1 MENIKSENHKYS
13 GIRVKNGSTLTLKG
27 TNTHK
32 NDKVDVQNI
41 TKTGENPNKIDDV
54 EKQYLEIGTTQSDS
68 NTTSG
73 VVTTTTTNYRAKVVN
88 VETFDELKNAITV
101 ANSVVN
107 ITKDITLTDNLNII
121 KENITINGNGNKLDL
136 NNTTN
141 KVVVKS
147 TATGTVL
154 NNLKVV
160 NYEQIGIAV
169 DNAKDVTLDTVEVI
183 GTPNKSTVGI
193 DLAGA
198 TVKINNIKSE
208 NHKEAGIRVRK
219 QSTVTFEGRNVHKN
233 DKFAVKDVVLNTE
246 GENKILGVT
255 EQYIQTSETTET
267 DKKNTFY
274 SFREIINVNN
284 FTELEAAVAVDNS
297 IINIKS
303 DIKLDEELIIT
314 GKNITF
320 NGEGR
325 NLDLST
331 GKKITVKQAAE
342 GTKLSDINI
351 NNYGSQAIFLYKTNN
366 ITLENI
372 NLTGDGSKS
381 LVAIDLNG
389 STDIKI
395 ENVTSTNHKT
405 AGIRLGS
412 KSSVDLNNISLT
424 GVKGQNSTG
433 IELSDSKAR
442 MNAIKSSNHSCAITL
457 KNESDVEFVGGNTH
471 TDDKEII
478 KVVVATGEKPSAI
491 KDDTNQYLQTSQ
503 GTQGGTGTQEI
514 YYGFFETK
522 EVNTVDELITAVS
535 QSNRIINLNQD
546 IELKEE
552 LQISGQ
558 NVIINGNNRTITLAE
573 GKKITIKSTATGSKI
588 SKVKIKGYTSQVL
601 LVYNAKNITL
611 EDIELIGDGAKSSVG
626 LDIAL
631 DSTVKIQNIIT
642 SNHKQS
648 GILVRDGAE
657 VELLGGNK
665 HTNDVDDL
673 ISLVNNGKNNNK
685 IIDKTNQYNKTDEK
699 KDASGNVREYYNIRK
714 VENVTTFEQLKK
726 AVELK
731 NVAISI
737 AGDITFTENLD
748 ISKSSVTI
756 YGNNHKF
763 DLANTYSFKVSGKDT
778 TLEEIEITNYKTTGL
793 SVYTATNTTLK
804 KVKLT
809 GKSIDLPKEERSTV
823 GVDIYKS
830 TVKIDEI
837 SSSNNLY
844 RGIQVRGE
852 STVEILSKN
861 VHTNDTVHMQT
872 IKEKNEKDSTI
883 IDNQGLYVH
892 GTEKDSNGKAT
903 VDYFSRVDVNIK
915 TAEDF
920 VKNISNN
927 GNVLHI
933 NNDITIDENALSI
946 LGSDVSEL
954 EVSSNITIE
963 GQGNVIDL
971 NKLASI
977 TLKGNDIVL
986 KDLTVRNSTD
996 IGVNIYNSRDI
1007 LLDTVNI
1014 ENSTRYG
1021 IFVNGSTVNL
1031 KDCSTKDNNSGIMIT
1046 RSRTLR
1052 GDKDIDSR
1060 VEVIGSI
1067 KQEESNINVGVTNLE
1082 MLDGHFQKNEFI
1094 VPNGIYNKYE
1104 NDMEEKV
1111 LSEYYLN
1118 LFGITGEERNKKY
1131 KEQTTDYMIIQTVI
1145 NAKENTEVKN
1155 PDGTYVRLAGDGV
1168 TDDTENLKK
1177 LIEYAA
1183 SHGREIYFPEGIYKI
1198 TDDIDLSTINLPAL
1212 SNFTLSGDKDG
1223 LAIFDGSSN
1232 PDRMLKLENAEYKSN
1247 MNYVNINNIVF
1258 NNIGLEFNGPYKKG
1272 ITLNNNVFMN
1282 GKYTRVKNAA
1292 GEITKVTMEPY
1303 ITAKNSKFVIEKNSF
1318 LRGNNYPGRGI
1329 ATYRSKNTTIK
1340 DNFFG
1345 RLEGISDAAQ
1355 MLPDEVINKLNLIQV
1370 ESQLDFNDD
1379 LKVTGSQGNFFTA
1392 INNERY
1398 DEKVTIANN
1407 YFDMDKTR
1415 NINSDFGTDVLV
1427 SGINV
1432 AVDGQ
1437 RRDHIIYSKGYKN
1450 LNIYGNYFKGME
1462 NGAAGGLKI
1471 RNGENAY
1478 IGSNHFYDVPVLTY
1492 IYGDLT
1498 QEECILYNTTI
1509 YNNLFHQVTNFGGQ
1523 GTGILYYQSF
1533 RDGDDLSFKV
1543 TNADGTTGTNTWN
1556 DAFGDVQNFV
1566 IYKNQFL
1573 SDDRDQITI
1582 SGRAQQA
1589 YKNGE
1594 FIASGNTYVEKDIT
1608 VGYNSGNLTLT
1619 ESTEDYALSKVND
1632 GYSKYK
1638 DVEIPLAPATVDYKY
1653 LNEEIN
1659 KANSFYD
1666 KIVNENLIGIL
1677 GGQYPEEAVNEL
1689 KDLISETEELI
1700 KTNSLNQ
1707 WETNSRLTLIQ
1718 ETLEKLKASVNDKG
1732 ESPVVDEITNI
1743 TIEVGNTFDP
1753 MDGIVITDDRDTID
1767 DLKVNVDLGNF
1778 DNNTPGKYIIK
1789 YTVEDRD
1796 GNITVVEREVTVIGE
1811 DEANKDESNKDESN
1825 KDEIK

>member
-1 MENIKSENHKYS
+1 MKK
-13 GIRVKNGSTLTLKG
+13 
-27 TNTHK
+27 
-32 NDKVDVQNI
+32 
-41 TKTGENPNKIDDV
+41 KTG
-54 EKQYLEIGTTQSDS
+54 
-68 NTTSG
+68 G
-73 VVTTTTTNYRAKVVN
+73 VY
-88 VETFDELKNAITV
+88 
-101 ANSVVN
+101 
-107 ITKDITLTDNLNII
+107 
-121 KENITINGNGNKLDL
+121 
-136 NNTTN
+136 
-141 KVVVKS
+141 
-147 TATGTVL
+147 
-154 NNLKVV
+154 
-160 NYEQIGIAV
+160 
-169 DNAKDVTLDTVEVI
+169 
-183 GTPNKSTVGI
+183 
-193 DLAGA
+193 
-198 TVKINNIKSE
+198 
-208 NHKEAGIRVRK
+208 
-219 QSTVTFEGRNVHKN
+219 
-233 DKFAVKDVVLNTE
+233 
-246 GENKILGVT
+246 
-255 EQYIQTSETTET
+255 
-267 DKKNTFY
+267 
-274 SFREIINVNN
+274 
-284 FTELEAAVAVDNS
+284 
-297 IINIKS
+297 
-303 DIKLDEELIIT
+303 
-314 GKNITF
+314 
-320 NGEGR
+320 
-325 NLDLST
+325 
-331 GKKITVKQAAE
+331 
-342 GTKLSDINI
+342 
-351 NNYGSQAIFLYKTNN
+351 
-366 ITLENI
+366 
-372 NLTGDGSKS
+372 
-381 LVAIDLNG
+381 
-389 STDIKI
+389 
-395 ENVTSTNHKT
+395 
-405 AGIRLGS
+405 
-412 KSSVDLNNISLT
+412 
-424 GVKGQNSTG
+424 
-433 IELSDSKAR
+433 
-442 MNAIKSSNHSCAITL
+442 
-457 KNESDVEFVGGNTH
+457 
-471 TDDKEII
+471 
-478 KVVVATGEKPSAI
+478 
-491 KDDTNQYLQTSQ
+491 
-503 GTQGGTGTQEI
+503 
-514 YYGFFETK
+514 
-522 EVNTVDELITAVS
+522 
-535 QSNRIINLNQD
+535 
-546 IELKEE
+546 
-552 LQISGQ
+552 
-558 NVIINGNNRTITLAE
+558 
-573 GKKITIKSTATGSKI
+573 
-588 SKVKIKGYTSQVL
+588 
-601 LVYNAKNITL
+601 
-611 EDIELIGDGAKSSVG
+611 
-626 LDIAL
+626 
-631 DSTVKIQNIIT
+631 
-642 SNHKQS
+642 
-648 GILVRDGAE
+648 
-657 VELLGGNK
+657 
-665 HTNDVDDL
+665 
-673 ISLVNNGKNNNK
+673 
-685 IIDKTNQYNKTDEK
+685 
-699 KDASGNVREYYNIRK
+699 
-714 VENVTTFEQLKK
+714 
-726 AVELK
+726 
-731 NVAISI
+731 
-737 AGDITFTENLD
+737 
-748 ISKSSVTI
+748 
-756 YGNNHKF
+756 
-763 DLANTYSFKVSGKDT
+763 
-778 TLEEIEITNYKTTGL
+778 
-793 SVYTATNTTLK
+793 
-804 KVKLT
+804 
-809 GKSIDLPKEERSTV
+809 
-823 GVDIYKS
+823 
-830 TVKIDEI
+830 
-837 SSSNNLY
+837 
-844 RGIQVRGE
+844 
-852 STVEILSKN
+852 
-861 VHTNDTVHMQT
+861 NDTVHMQT

-1223 LAIFDGSSN
+1223 
-1232 PDRMLKLENAEYKSN
+1232 
-1247 MNYVNINNIVF
+1247 
-1258 NNIGLEFNGPYKKG
+1258 
-1272 ITLNNNVFMN
+1272 
-1282 GKYTRVKNAA
+1282 
-1292 GEITKVTMEPY
+1292 
-1303 ITAKNSKFVIEKNSF
+1303 
-1318 LRGNNYPGRGI
+1318 
-1329 ATYRSKNTTIK
+1329 
-1340 DNFFG
+1340 
-1345 RLEGISDAAQ
+1345 
-1355 MLPDEVINKLNLIQV
+1355 
-1370 ESQLDFNDD
+1370 
-1379 LKVTGSQGNFFTA
+1379 
-1392 INNERY
+1392 
-1398 DEKVTIANN
+1398 
-1407 YFDMDKTR
+1407 
-1415 NINSDFGTDVLV
+1415 
-1427 SGINV
+1427 
-1432 AVDGQ
+1432 Q

-1589 YKNGE
+1589 YKNGK

-1825 KDEIK
+1825 KDEIN

>member
-405 AGIRLGS
+405 VGIRLGS

-442 MNAIKSSNHSCAITL
+442 MNAIKSSNHSCVITL

-588 SKVKIKGYTSQVL
+588 SKVKIKGYTSQGL

-861 VHTNDTVHMQT
+861 VYTNDTVHMQT

-1212 SNFTLSGDKDG
+1212 SNFTLSGDK
-1223 LAIFDGSSN
+1223 
-1232 PDRMLKLENAEYKSN
+1232 
-1247 MNYVNINNIVF
+1247 
-1258 NNIGLEFNGPYKKG
+1258 
-1272 ITLNNNVFMN
+1272 
-1282 GKYTRVKNAA
+1282 
-1292 GEITKVTMEPY
+1292 
-1303 ITAKNSKFVIEKNSF
+1303 
-1318 LRGNNYPGRGI
+1318 
-1329 ATYRSKNTTIK
+1329 
-1340 DNFFG
+1340 
-1345 RLEGISDAAQ
+1345 
-1355 MLPDEVINKLNLIQV
+1355 
-1370 ESQLDFNDD
+1370 
-1379 LKVTGSQGNFFTA
+1379 
-1392 INNERY
+1392 
-1398 DEKVTIANN
+1398 
-1407 YFDMDKTR
+1407 
-1415 NINSDFGTDVLV
+1415 
-1427 SGINV
+1427 
-1432 AVDGQ
+1432 DGQ

>member
-405 AGIRLGS
+405 VGIRLGS

-442 MNAIKSSNHSCAITL
+442 MNAIKSSNHSCVITL

-588 SKVKIKGYTSQVL
+588 SKVKIKGYTSQGL

-861 VHTNDTVHMQT
+861 VYTNDTVHMQT

-1082 MLDGHFQKNEFI
+1082 MLDGHFQKSEFI

-1212 SNFTLSGDKDG
+1212 SNFTLSGDK
-1223 LAIFDGSSN
+1223 
-1232 PDRMLKLENAEYKSN
+1232 
-1247 MNYVNINNIVF
+1247 
-1258 NNIGLEFNGPYKKG
+1258 
-1272 ITLNNNVFMN
+1272 
-1282 GKYTRVKNAA
+1282 
-1292 GEITKVTMEPY
+1292 
-1303 ITAKNSKFVIEKNSF
+1303 
-1318 LRGNNYPGRGI
+1318 
-1329 ATYRSKNTTIK
+1329 
-1340 DNFFG
+1340 
-1345 RLEGISDAAQ
+1345 
-1355 MLPDEVINKLNLIQV
+1355 
-1370 ESQLDFNDD
+1370 
-1379 LKVTGSQGNFFTA
+1379 
-1392 INNERY
+1392 
-1398 DEKVTIANN
+1398 
-1407 YFDMDKTR
+1407 
-1415 NINSDFGTDVLV
+1415 
-1427 SGINV
+1427 
-1432 AVDGQ
+1432 DGQ